1 MLSNKRGDATL
12 IVDRTESLAGIL
24 TDTDATHRVVFT
36 NIDPS
41 SSFVSRVMILNPT
54 MVSMDDSAM
63 DALCTMIQNRYR
75 HLPVA
80 DSSGTVIGLLNI
92 VKCLSD
98 AISKLERSQDKGGSE
113 TEDDVHQMASL
124 HNEGGYQAAMLT

>member
-63 DALCTMIQNRYR
+63 DALCTMI
-75 HLPVA
+75 
-80 DSSGTVIGLLNI
+80 
-92 VKCLSD
+92 
-98 AISKLERSQDKGGSE
+98 
-113 TEDDVHQMASL
+113 
-124 HNEGGYQAAMLT
+124 